1 MVQHHISDYQ
11 KRPFQKQVTAES
23 IKKIRKSCSLSRMTM
38 LQVPMGILLFS
49 SGTLRG

>member
-23 IKKIRKSCSLSRMTM
+23 IKKKKVMFSLKNDKATSTDGYT
-38 LQVPMGILLFS
+38 PLFFRH
-49 SGTLRG
+49 T

>member
-23 IKKIRKSCSLSRMTM
+23 IKKKKSCSLSRMTR
-38 LQVPMGILLFS
+38 LQVLMGILLFS
-49 SGTLRG
+49 SGTLRE